1 MIYKQANLV
10 EELENNRKIA
20 AKIAGNHVSN
30 WKTCIVE
37 SRWGGKKKVWGL
49 GIIFLPVEKAIA
61 GFVNACD
68 DGTTQ
73 TAIEVY

>member
-1 MIYKQANLV
+1 MTQKFNRAA
-10 EELENNRKIA
+10 ELETNREYALKLN
-20 AKIAGNHVSN
+20 GRHSSG

-37 SRWGGKKKVWGL
+37 SRWAGKKAVWGL

-61 GFVNACD
+61 GFVNQCD

-73 TAIEVY
+73 TVIEVY